1 MAMKA
6 FDTVMLIGEG
16 KVQATGPFV
25 LEEGFELKRLSFM
38 LSQKDVM
45 VEGVGKLAGDG
56 HWQGVTDAGG
66 LKAGE
71 YVYAVGVATLAHDA
85 WPPAVQNYT
94 WCEQVE
100 VKGVA
105 KIPPASDQGD
115 PG

>member
-6 FDTVMLIGEG
+6 FKTVMLTGDG
-16 KVQATGPFV
+16 KVRATGPFV
-25 LEEGFELKRLSFM
+25 IEEGFELKRLSFM

-45 VEGVGKLAGDG
+45 VEGEGKLAGG
-56 HWQGVTDAGG
+56 GNWHGETAAEG

-85 WPPAVQNYT
+85 WPPAVQNFT

-100 VKGVA
+100 VTG
-105 KIPPASDQGD
+105 P
-115 PG
+115 

>member
-6 FDTVMLIGEG
+6 FDTVVLIGEG

-45 VEGVGKLAGDG
+45 VEGVGKLAGGG
-56 HWQGVTDAGG
+56 HWQGVTDAAG

-85 WPPAVQNYT
+85 WPPAVQNLT

-100 VKGVA
+100 VTG
-105 KIPPASDQGD
+105 P
-115 PG
+115 

>member
-6 FDTVMLIGEG
+6 FDTVMLTGNG

-25 LEEGFELKRLSFM
+25 IEEGFELKRLSFM

-45 VEGVGKLAGDG
+45 VEGEGLLARGG
-56 HWQGVTDAGG
+56 NWHGETDAKG

-71 YVYAVGVATLAHDA
+71 YVYAVGVATLSHEA
-85 WPPAVQNYT
+85 WPPAVQNFT

-100 VKGVA
+100 VTG
-105 KIPPASDQGD
+105 G
-115 PG
+115 

>member
-45 VEGVGKLAGDG
+45 VEGAGELAGDG

-94 WCEQVE
+94 WCEQVH
-100 VKGVA
+100 VKRVA

>member
-6 FDTVMLIGEG
+6 FENVMLTADG

-25 LEEGFELKRLSFM
+25 IEDGFELKRLSFM

-45 VEGVGKLAGDG
+45 VEGEGKLAGDG
-56 HWQGVTDAGG
+56 HWLGETNAGG
-66 LKAGE
+66 LKAHE

-85 WPPAVQNYT
+85 WPPAVQNFT

-100 VKGVA
+100 VTG
-105 KIPPASDQGD
+105 G
-115 PG
+115 

>member
-6 FDTVMLIGEG
+6 FDTVMLTGEG

-25 LEEGFELKRLSFM
+25 LEEGFALKRLSFM

-45 VEGVGKLAGDG
+45 VEGVGKLAGGG
-56 HWQGVTDAGG
+56 HWFGETDAGG

-85 WPPAVQNYT
+85 WPPAVQNFT